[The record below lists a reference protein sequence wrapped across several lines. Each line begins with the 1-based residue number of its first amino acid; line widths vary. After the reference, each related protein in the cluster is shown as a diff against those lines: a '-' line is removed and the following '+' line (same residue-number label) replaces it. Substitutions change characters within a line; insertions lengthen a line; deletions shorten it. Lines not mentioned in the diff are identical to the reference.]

1 MKHFEAYKMYVVDS
15 SKTWI
20 NSFFFAARLTNFEK
34 VRDEK
39 SSNGSN
45 SREKGQWQPL
55 GLKLNKQNV
64 RREISPENNHG

>member
-1 MKHFEAYKMYVVDS
+1 M
-15 SKTWI
+15 
-20 NSFFFAARLTNFEK
+20 
-34 VRDEK
+34 RDEK

-64 RREISPENNHG
+64 RREISPENNHS

>member
-1 MKHFEAYKMYVVDS
+1 M
-15 SKTWI
+15 
-20 NSFFFAARLTNFEK
+20 
-34 VRDEK
+34 RDEK
-39 SSNGSN
+39 SSNGSK